1 MFGMVDDGFAIVFCG
16 IVYLCQ
22 ACCMADVYI
31 CAGLRLCVLNG
42 ACAGPHLLCAEGA
55 LRLWCA
61 ALPMHVTNAITYVP
75 LLSSAVLR
83 CYFPLSVVAIHRC
96 CQPSVTGWWCV
107 PQG

>member
-42 ACAGPHLLCAEGA
+42 ACAGPHFLCAEGA

-61 ALPMHVTNAITYVP
+61 ALPMHVTQSLMSLCCLPLSSVVIFRCP
-75 LLSSAVLR
+75 LLLFTVAVSLR
-83 CYFPLSVVAIHRC
+83 
-96 CQPSVTGWWCV
+96 
-107 PQG
+107 